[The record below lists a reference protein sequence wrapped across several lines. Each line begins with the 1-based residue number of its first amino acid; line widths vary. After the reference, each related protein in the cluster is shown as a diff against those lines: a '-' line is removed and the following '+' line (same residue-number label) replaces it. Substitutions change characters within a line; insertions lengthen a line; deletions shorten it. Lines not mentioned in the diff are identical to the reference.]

1 MTTDKA
7 VSNRSSELES
17 ISFEVP
23 NLVFKKSSLTENIQ
37 IEDTLEKESLNEI
50 TKNDPS
56 EPNPFSD
63 PFLAKY
69 YGDMYEETKYECRSA
84 FDPHLKWTLEE
95 DKRLMRKVDYR
106 VILSACIMFVSLQIN
121 RGNLQEAVADNLL
134 EDMDLDTNE
143 YNLGNTVFLVA
154 FLLAEVPS
162 QIISKALGPD
172 IFIPI
177 QMCAWSIVSMCQGA
191 MHNKAGFL
199 ICRALI
205 GAFQGGFIVDMVLWL
220 SYFYKSGELPL
231 RLSYFWTA
239 TALTKIA
246 TSLLAYVILRMR
258 GIGGITGWQWLFIIE
273 GGIGLVIGIWSF
285 YLMVPSAVQTKNKLH
300 PKGWFTER
308 EEKIVVN
315 RILRDD
321 PSKGGMHNR
330 QALTFRQILDAFW
343 DYNLWPIYAIGM
355 LAFMPMNTVL
365 PYMVLA
371 MKNLGFSTFDV
382 NLLTIPSHIL
392 QIVGLFFITWLSE
405 KVNERS
411 LVCLS
416 LPLFSIPFLAAM
428 RWWSGTMVD
437 AWVTWFLVTMVL
449 SAPYIHAICVAWV
462 SRNSNSIKSR
472 SVCSALYN
480 MLVQCGRIAA
490 FNIYREDDLP
500 LYKRGNMQ
508 LTFIMIAL
516 IPIILMTKAY
526 YVWKNKQKKKIWS
539 SMTVEEQQKYILK
552 TLDSGNKRLDF
563 IFDH

>member
-1 MTTDKA
+1 
-7 VSNRSSELES
+7 
-17 ISFEVP
+17 
-23 NLVFKKSSLTENIQ
+23 
-37 IEDTLEKESLNEI
+37 
-50 TKNDPS
+50 
-56 EPNPFSD
+56 
-63 PFLAKY
+63 
-69 YGDMYEETKYECRSA
+69 
-84 FDPHLKWTLEE
+84 
-95 DKRLMRKVDYR
+95 
-106 VILSACIMFVSLQIN
+106 
-121 RGNLQEAVADNLL
+121 
-134 EDMDLDTNE
+134 
-143 YNLGNTVFLVA
+143 
-154 FLLAEVPS
+154 
-162 QIISKALGPD
+162 
-172 IFIPI
+172 
-177 QMCAWSIVSMCQGA
+177 
-191 MHNKAGFL
+191 
-199 ICRALI
+199 
-205 GAFQGGFIVDMVLWL
+205 
-220 SYFYKSGELPL
+220 
-231 RLSYFWTA
+231 
-239 TALTKIA
+239 
-246 TSLLAYVILRMR
+246 
-258 GIGGITGWQWLFIIE
+258 
-273 GGIGLVIGIWSF
+273 
-285 YLMVPSAVQTKNKLH
+285 
-300 PKGWFTER
+300 
-308 EEKIVVN
+308 
-315 RILRDD
+315 
-321 PSKGGMHNR
+321 
-330 QALTFRQILDAFW
+330 
-343 DYNLWPIYAIGM
+343 
-355 LAFMPMNTVL
+355 MPMNTVL